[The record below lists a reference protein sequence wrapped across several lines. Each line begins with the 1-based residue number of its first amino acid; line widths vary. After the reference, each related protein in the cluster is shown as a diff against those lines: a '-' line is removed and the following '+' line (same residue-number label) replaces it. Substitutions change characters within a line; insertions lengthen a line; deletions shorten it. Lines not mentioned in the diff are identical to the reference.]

1 MKYVCMMLLV
11 VISLFCT
18 NVIWSNLAKDYFIT
32 GYDCSNKDYM
42 QNISTVF
49 EVNDTKDI
57 SRIETENV
65 QVQLLQDILEE
76 EINIYEVKIQR
87 SLFIQQCGW
96 YNTQWIW
103 WYEVCNMSIMGR
115 GSQMKTVWCK
125 LKPGAGWC
133 RVVWGCVGVVREW
146 CGSGVGELCINAF
159 ILNYFLNIFQMLA
172 DIEINVP
179 IYLTPEKVIYVFL
192 FCPIDP

>member
-103 WYEVCNMSIMGR
+103 WYEVCNMG
-115 GSQMKTVWCK
+115 
-125 LKPGAGWC
+125 
-133 RVVWGCVGVVREW
+133 
-146 CGSGVGELCINAF
+146 INAF